1 MPDDHRTMTASAAST
16 ISQQPITGG
25 TGKADWWEEKGEPID
40 PSTVAPGALKVEIL
54 VAGDGFRY
62 PRPGMVVAVDYVGY
76 LPDGKTPS
84 GPRVCH
90 QAVASCV
97 RRTGRVLRSPQRPS
111 PSPTP
116 SFLSLHHTLV
126 PDAKRAARLALSSQA
141 PTAAPRLS
149 PPRLDS
155 RRARHSV

>member
-97 RRTGRVLRSPQRPS
+97 CRTG
-111 PSPTP
+111 
-116 SFLSLHHTLV
+116 
-126 PDAKRAARLALSSQA
+126 
-141 PTAAPRLS
+141 
-149 PPRLDS
+149 
-155 RRARHSV
+155 